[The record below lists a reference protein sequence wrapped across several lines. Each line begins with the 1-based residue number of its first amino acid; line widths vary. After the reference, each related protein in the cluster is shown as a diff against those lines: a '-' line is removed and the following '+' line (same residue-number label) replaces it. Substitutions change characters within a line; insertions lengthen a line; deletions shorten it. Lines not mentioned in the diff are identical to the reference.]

1 MAETAAP
8 DRIDELLA
16 VARGVADRA
25 TGTEQIEAY
34 VSRTRETEVK
44 VHARAVEALVV
55 AERAGVGVR
64 VLVDGRQGFA
74 WAGSLDTDVVDEAL
88 SEARDNARF
97 ATPNEHAV
105 IPSADDCDH
114 PVADLVLWRDDL
126 LSTGTEEKVAMALAV
141 EAATTAADERVRAVE
156 TARYGD
162 TALETALVS
171 SNGVEASSRRTT
183 CVVTSYAM
191 VGTGAETRTG
201 SGFSAGR
208 AFADL
213 DPEVAGRDAAERA
226 VRLLGAVQPPT
237 GVMPVV
243 FDPLVTRSLL
253 ALVGAALGAESVAK
267 GRSMFAD
274 RAGETVAAVG
284 VTLVDDPTHAEAFGA
299 TPFDAEGVPTRVVE
313 LLVDGVLCGLLH
325 NVSTAHRAGTATTG
339 SAVRG
344 GYASAP
350 GAGARA
356 LALRPGS
363 RSPAEI
369 LEAAGDALYVQSV
382 SGLHSGT
389 NPVSGDF
396 SVGAEGL
403 MVRGGAFAEPVREV
417 TIASTLPRMLLD
429 IAEVGNDLTWPPGG
443 AAGMSLLVAEMTVSG
458 S

>member
-1 MAETAAP
+1 VAESTG
-8 DRIDELLA
+8 DLRA
-16 VARGVADRA
+16 VARAVAQRA
-25 TGTEQIEAY
+25 TAGEEIEAY
-34 VSRTRETEVK
+34 VSRSRETEVK
-44 VHARAVEALVV
+44 VHAGAVEALVV

-64 VLVDGRQGFA
+64 VLVGGRQGFA
-74 WAGSLDTDVVDEAL
+74 WAGSLDADIVDEAL
-88 SEARDNARF
+88 VEARDNARF
-97 ATPNEHAV
+97 ATPDEHAA
-105 IPSADDCDH
+105 IPTPGDCEH
-114 PVADLVLWRDDL
+114 PVADLDLWRADIF
-126 LSTGTEEKVAMALAV
+126 TTEVESKVALALAV
-141 EAATTAADERVRAVE
+141 EAATNAADDRVRAVE

-162 TALETALVS
+162 AALEMALANS
-171 SNGVEASSRRTT
+171 HGVEAASRRTT
-183 CVVTSYAM
+183 CAVTSYAM
-191 VGTGAETRTG
+191 VGSGAETRTG

-213 DPEVAGRDAAERA
+213 DPDVAGRDAADRA
-226 VRLLGAVQPPT
+226 VRLLGASQPPT
-237 GVMPVV
+237 GTLPVV

-253 ALVGAALGAESVAK
+253 AIIGAALGAESVAK

-274 RAGETVAAVG
+274 RAQEEVAAAD
-284 VTLVDDPTHAEAFGA
+284 VTLTDDPTAAGAFGA
-299 TPFDAEGVPTRVVE
+299 TPYDAEGVPTRTVA
-313 LLVDGVLCGLLH
+313 LLSGGVLEGLLH
-325 NVSTAHRAGTATTG
+325 SVSTAHRAGTTTTG

-356 LALRPGS
+356 LALQPGA
-363 RSPAEI
+363 RSPEEI
-369 LEAAGDALYVQSV
+369 LEVAGDALYVQSV

-429 IAEVGNDLTWPPGG
+429 ITEVGNDLTWLPGG
-443 AAGMSLLVAEMTVSG
+443 AAGVTLMVAEMTVSG